1 MFRSYWERGLQQRKY
16 QRGLG
21 GSGSEQ
27 GQRTQHW
34 DMELEGLMELERF
47 WVKGIWVR
55 ERVLS
60 VISWDRLFLTP
71 VRGDASPSHIA
82 VVNQAHCYLQQAA
95 PPALPPVRDPSLLS
109 TVQGA
114 TSDFKGVSFCLNK
127 YSELADIRSE
137 PSYLKADDKYV

>member
-1 MFRSYWERGLQQRKY
+1 MEQECLGATGKGDCNKQSKY

-55 ERVLS
+55 QRVLS
-60 VISWDRLFLTP
+60 VTSWDCLFLTP
-71 VRGDASPSHIA
+71 VRGDPSPSHIA
-82 VVNQAHCYLQQAA
+82 VISQAHCYLQQGSPCLA
-95 PPALPPVRDPSLLS
+95 PC
-109 TVQGA
+109 T
-114 TSDFKGVSFCLNK
+114 
-127 YSELADIRSE
+127 
-137 PSYLKADDKYV
+137 